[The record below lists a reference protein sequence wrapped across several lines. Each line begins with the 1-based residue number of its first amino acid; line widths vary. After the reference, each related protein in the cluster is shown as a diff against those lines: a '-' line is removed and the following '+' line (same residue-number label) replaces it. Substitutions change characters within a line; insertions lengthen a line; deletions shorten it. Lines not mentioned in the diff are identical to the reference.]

1 MQAIKRN
8 TFNNILLT
16 KTQRGKMKTG
26 ITFLL
31 IYLFFSTASA
41 QILNPSFED
50 WNAFDPVNWSSSDD
64 FGGIDGITQSSD
76 AHLGSSSA
84 RMEVVDIGGG
94 FAFPPYLWSIDDN
107 GNFHTVSQKH
117 GSLKGWYKFT
127 PVGDDV
133 LNIVVGMLDS
143 DSTVVG
149 AGALPY
155 QGTSSS
161 WTEFDIPIYYNPGSP
176 DPVQTFI
183 SIGIYDTL
191 GQTNVGS
198 FALIDQLLFTDPSS
212 VEQIN
217 GLPQDFSL
225 RQNYPNPFNPT
236 TNIEYTI
243 PEASFVQIKVYD
255 ILGNEV
261 ATLVNEEQ
269 SAGTYRADFT
279 ANNLASGL
287 YIAKLQAGNY
297 TKTIKMSLLK

>member
-8 TFNNILLT
+8 TFNNIILT
-16 KTQRGKMKTG
+16 KTQGGKMKTG

-41 QILNPSFED
+41 QILNPGFED
-50 WNAFDPVNWSSSDD
+50 WSDEDPVNWFSVDEL
-64 FGGIDGITQSSD
+64 IMMNWITQSSD
-76 AHLGSSSA
+76 AHGGASSA
-84 RMEVVDIGGG
+84 RLQVGE
-94 FAFPPYLWSIDDN
+94 FPFGPYLWSLDDN
-107 GNFHTVSQKH
+107 GNFHSVTEKH
-117 GSLKGWYKFT
+117 GSLKGWYKFS
-127 PVGDDV
+127 PEGNDQ
-133 LNIVVGMLDS
+133 LMIVVGMLAS
-143 DSTVVG
+143 DSTVIGSGGWV
-149 AGALPY
+149 
-155 QGTSSS
+155 QQSMVTSWS
-161 WTEFDIPIYYNPGSP
+161 EFEIPIYYAPGSP
-176 DPVQTFI
+176 DPIHTLI
-183 SIGIYDTL
+183 SIGIYDST
-191 GQTNVGS
+191 GQPTTNS
-198 FALIDQLLFTDPSS
+198 FALIDDLSFTGPSA
-212 VEQIN
+212 VEQIS